1 MMESGSDD
9 FGSSLTPDKLL
20 ASLLEQHAAL
30 AERVE
35 ALDAQVWLSDRERNE
50 RKRLQKMKLAVKD
63 KIAALRSRKAS
74 PL

>member
-1 MMESGSDD
+1 MMESRSDD
-9 FGSSLTPDKLL
+9 LGSSLTPNDLL

-63 KIAALRSRKAS
+63 KIAALRARQAS
-74 PL
+74 TI